1 MKINTK
7 VNTIPSLTW
16 NWLKMNYANLLHE
29 IYEEEGASGF
39 SFSPIIA
46 TSPNGADPHH
56 GTGKDKIKVGDSV
69 VLDIGGKYKNYCSDM
84 TRTVFIGKEPSKE
97 HAEVYNIVKN
107 AN

>member
-1 MKINTK
+1 M
-7 VNTIPSLTW
+7 
-16 NWLKMNYANLLHE
+16 LKLWKNLKAGFSEKYYANLLSE

-69 VLDIGGKYKNYCSDM
+69 VLDIGGKYKNFTAQIWLELYL
-84 TRTVFIGKEPSKE
+84 
-97 HAEVYNIVKN
+97 
-107 AN
+107 